1 MGTKYEFKTESMEV
15 WNEKINGTS
24 KIRGIVEGYGEDAY
38 NKTILCLGQ
47 LKTLFGEP
55 LYITEDLEDQ
65 YAYCIS
71 AADADGKK
79 VYLHVYSGPSGPA
92 IGGSH
97 DADSRQAA
105 DELAELIAGAEAADY
120 DYEGYY
126 MDGPS
131 AVKMGVRNGEPYTEE
146 EEISEEEF
154 AELCKKL
161 GETGEGL

>member
-1 MGTKYEFKTESMEV
+1 MGVKYDFKIESLEV
-15 WNEKINGTS
+15 LNEKMSGTS
-24 KIRGIVEGYGEDAY
+24 KIRSIVEEYGEEAY
-38 NKTILCLGQ
+38 YKGILCLGQ

-55 LYITEDLEDQ
+55 LYTTEDLEDQ

-71 AADADGKK
+71 AADEEGKRI
-79 VYLHVYSGPSGPA
+79 YLHVYSGPSGPA
-92 IGGSH
+92 IGGNR

-105 DELAELIAGAEAADY
+105 DELAELITGAEAADY

-126 MDGPS
+126 MDGPV

-146 EEISEEEF
+146 KEIAEEEF

-161 GETGEGL
+161 YGLGE